1 MRRKPFAVALSLLFL
16 FSTLLTQTASA
27 HWEFHDVQ
35 GQYLFGYTGV
45 ESAYEYENE
54 VKSNGIKTN
63 VTTLSSDWT
72 SNLSGD
78 FNLHNG
84 AGNKVAIYLD
94 NILFQSDTPAW
105 YLRPDYRYVF
115 DYWYNINKAYL
126 TPDRVAF
133 LIVHSE
139 ANNARLTNSAID
151 TATAYVKSKIPT
163 IPTVVGYGF
172 GVGAVDISTQAL
184 PVQPDGFAFW
194 RYAILHP
201 EDPNSEFQYWL
212 RYFKTHIDV
221 SRQRLIIVFDAHYAS
236 YHISAGI
243 TEDML
248 GPMAVR
254 YANIAHSEPLV
265 VGMVGFTWQGF
276 DDTLGLRD
284 LPQGVRDYNR
294 SASCLL
300 LHCP

>member
-1 MRRKPFAVALSLLFL
+1 MRRKPFAATLSLILL
-16 FSTLLTQTASA
+16 LSPALTQSASA
-27 HWEFHDVQ
+27 FWEFHNVQ

-54 VKSNGIKTN
+54 VKQNGIKTN
-63 VTTLSSDWT
+63 VTTLSSEWT

-84 AGNKVAIYLD
+84 AGNKVAIFLD
-94 NILFQSDTPAW
+94 KILFQSDTPAW

-133 LIVHSE
+133 LIIHSE
-139 ANNARLTNSAID
+139 ANNARLPNSSID
-151 TATAYVKSKIPT
+151 AATAYVKSKIPT

-172 GVGAVDISTQAL
+172 GAGAVDISTQAL

-254 YANIAHSEPLV
+254 YANIALSEPLV